1 MKWIAVIAVAA
12 CALIASLYATAAPD
26 GTPLRAQMVR
36 LQAQMTKVQAQ
47 MTKVQT
53 RLTLAELWVSQL
65 QCQRDYAWP
74 KFWIVNET
82 VRASL
87 VAGDSTFAPTFF
99 PKAQL
104 PFKLPD
110 CI

>member
-36 LQAQMTKVQAQ
+36 LQAQ